1 MVLILSAR
9 GSPSRSLSF
18 SDCKWRILHFV
29 IKMTLHG
36 TVDFAEVINIQTCA
50 MWAIK
55 MHLIGRLAA
64 VFAAITVSLTGFP
77 SFYPLVTSQLTEHM
91 WFQIVIK
98 LAVLFKPGT
107 DLPHSMFK
115 CEWLLFCDSV
125 IDDTSNNQLADS
137 IMQWYRLK

>member
-1 MVLILSAR
+1 MVLILSR
-9 GSPSRSLSF
+9 LETVHPGLSF
-18 SDCKWRILHFV
+18 SDCKWRILIFF
-29 IKMTLHG
+29 IKMTQHG
-36 TVDFAEVINIQTCA
+36 SVDFAEVINIQTCA

-77 SFYPLVTSQLTEHM
+77 SFYPLVTSQLTEHV

-98 LAVLFKPGT
+98 LAFLFKPGT

-125 IDDTSNNQLADS
+125 IDDTSNDQLADS